1 MKEYTV
7 EVFAESYNNYVVTAD
22 NSERAVMEAISK
34 FLNES
39 TTETM
44 ITIKSVRNNDLEDED
59 EE

>member
-7 EVFAESYNNYVVTAD
+7 EVFVESYNNYVVTAD
-22 NSERAVMEAISK
+22 NSERAVMEVISK

-44 ITIKSVRNNDLEDED
+44 ITIKSVRNNALEDED
-59 EE
+59 EK